1 MKIEIHDRNTM
12 NPTGV
17 HEYAEKKVG
26 KLNRYFHK
34 DIEARV
40 VMTKERAQQKC
51 EITINVDGLYF
62 RSTVGTTDMYAS
74 VDACVAHIERQIRK
88 HRTKL
93 EKRLKAIEPHE
104 DYDLAVDDSDAFSVL
119 RRKTFNMKP
128 MTSEEAILQMQLLS
142 HAFFMFRDSDSG
154 GAVSVVYS
162 RNDGGY
168 GVISEA

>member
-12 NPTGV
+12 NPGGV
-17 HEYAEKKVG
+17 HEYAEKKVE

-40 VMTKERAQQKC
+40 VLSKERERQKC
-51 EITINVDGLYF
+51 EVTLNTHGLFF
-62 RSTVGTTDMYAS
+62 RSHAATTDMYAS
-74 VDACVAHIERQIRK
+74 IDACIASIERQIRK

-93 EKRLKAIEPHE
+93 EKRLKTIEPHE
-104 DYDLAVDDSDAFSVL
+104 DYDVTDDEADTFSVL

-142 HAFFMFRDSDSG
+142 HAFFMFRDSENG
-154 GAVSVVYS
+154 GAVSVVYG

-168 GVISEA
+168 GIISEA